1 VDLEIWGLLQHS
13 FVVYLIDRGI
23 IMSMGNIRESLLSG
37 YEEEQLRRQEQRENF
52 LRENRRLGADFSNI
66 YDLTKPNPTQ
76 IRRRYADQLSPYPS
90 LLNPTRVQDQEAM
103 LDNSLLAQGLPT
115 IGNYQPS
122 PYITSVAGGSGLGG
136 GYGQDKPPSE
146 KAISGIEDLTDEQ
159 RAVIEDAAV
168 PTPQESIGIQDSGVV
183 SPEDFIQDAYSQYG
197 EPATAFPI
205 PERSKEEKEA
215 TKSRFAG
222 LSDIFDNKEALGKIA
237 LGIALLEGTPMTE
250 AFALY
255 KEFGSG
261 EVMQVELYDNEL
273 GRVVDVGSEDNARI
287 LAKYRED
294 PNRYSIGPINSHR
307 SAKSER
313 DDELAAAIRDLDI
326 DTLKKEILPRKYDAQ
341 NQLSS
346 AEQLMTILN
355 DPNFK
360 SGIGSEF
367 KLKFTRL
374 GQLLDIGDDETVNQ
388 QVLFQRVVSKLVPTM
403 REPGS
408 GSTSDFEIELYKLA
422 TAGLDLTPEQNRMFV
437 EQMIYYNK
445 MQIARANY
453 AQRSVTQGGSLIDA
467 EEDFTQLINRATNSS
482 YTTDA
487 DNYDYTED
495 ELEII
500 NNVFGGIP
508 IDEESAKDIDFLQS
522 LQDKYGTD
530 VNFEVTRRLPKTR

>member
-1 VDLEIWGLLQHS
+1 
-13 FVVYLIDRGI
+13 VVNQDKEF

-37 YEEEQLRRQEQRENF
+37 YEEEQLRRQQNLLEQNQGLLGDYALYGDL
-52 LRENRRLGADFSNI
+52 LRP
-66 YDLTKPNPTQ
+66 TPTQ
-76 IRRRYADQLSPYPS
+76 IRRREQDRLSPFSS
-90 LLNPTRVQDQEAM
+90 LMRPERVPNQEEMLNEALM
-103 LDNSLLAQGLPT
+103 AQGMPT
-115 IGNYQPS
+115 ISSSPS
-122 PYITSVAGGSGLGG
+122 PYVTPTVDVSDLGP
-136 GYGQDKPPSE
+136 GYGQDKPPYE
-146 KAISGIEDLTDEQ
+146 KSISGMEQDADVTD
-159 RAVIEDAAV
+159 
-168 PTPQESIGIQDSGVV
+168 TGVV
-183 SPEDFIQDAYSQYG
+183 SPEQFVQDATQYG

-205 PERSKEEKEA
+205 AERTKEEKET

-261 EVMQVELYDNEL
+261 EIMQVELYDNEL

-313 DDELAAAIRDLDI
+313 DDELAAMVQEFDFE
-326 DTLKKEILPRKYDAQ
+326 TLRKEVLPKKYQAQ
-341 NQLSS
+341 EQL
-346 AEQLMTILN
+346 ANAQQLMTILN
-355 DPNFK
+355 DPNFE

-367 KLKFTRL
+367 RLKFKRIA
-374 GQLLDIGDDETVNQ
+374 QALDIGDDETVNQ
-388 QVLFQRVVSKLVPTM
+388 QVLFQRIVSKLVPTM

-408 GSTSDFEIELYKLA
+408 GSTSDFEVELYKMA
-422 TAGLDLTPEQNRMFV
+422 TAGLDMTPEQNREFV

-453 AQRSVTQGGSLIDA
+453 SQRAVTQGGSLIDA
-467 EEDFTQLINRATNSS
+467 EEDFTQLINRATNGS

-495 ELEII
+495 ELDLL
-500 NNVFGGIP
+500 NSVFGGIP

-530 VNFEVTRRLPKTR
+530 VNFEVTRRLPQTR